1 MLNMVQVYIVL
12 TVTVIKTVGFIIP
25 RNMVNLDLL
34 EGWKHNRFGPQLSKV
49 VERISKEKLEG

>member
-1 MLNMVQVYIVL
+1 MVQVFTLRMVM
-12 TVTVIKTVGFIIP
+12 VTKMVGFIIP

>member
-1 MLNMVQVYIVL
+1 MVQGFIASMA
-12 TVTVIKTVGFIIP
+12 TVIKTVGFSIQK
-25 RNMVNLDLL
+25 NMVSLYLP